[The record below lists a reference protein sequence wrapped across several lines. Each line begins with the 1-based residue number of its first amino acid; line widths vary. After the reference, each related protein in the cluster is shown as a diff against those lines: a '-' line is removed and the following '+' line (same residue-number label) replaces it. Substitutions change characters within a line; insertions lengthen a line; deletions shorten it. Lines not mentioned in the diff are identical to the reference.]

1 MSARS
6 TPVAAPT
13 SRGPSRP
20 RLGSVKPPP
29 PRTSLSRPLQDPPA
43 KSVQPQCTN
52 ADCGTGDVAEDDGKL
67 ICRSCGFVVR
77 EVHIAQEVTFG
88 EAANGAAIVQ
98 GVYVGANETGA
109 RSSALVGSKLG
120 GGLDSRQVTERNGL
134 QQINNIVSALHLTS
148 IHRDR
153 AMNIYR
159 LAMNVNF
166 IQGRSTR
173 DVAAVCLYIACRRD
187 TDSKMMLIDFSDILE
202 VNVFRL
208 GQVYNTLVQE
218 IGLRTDGVGIYDIN
232 PENLVQRFAQDLEFG
247 ADEHRIANE
256 AVQILKRMK
265 RDWMLVG
272 RRPAGVCG
280 AALILAARMNNYR
293 RTVREVVYTAKVA
306 DITIHKRLEEF
317 KFTESSRL
325 SVAEF
330 RHHGLSLEKEQDPPA
345 FYEQFLTKKKR
356 RKKNTGTALDE
367 VSDDGSPHPED
378 AERSI
383 ASPDARRSTSTGTS
397 ERDRQAMPP
406 PPIPIDPALL
416 EGSEDNSPGDGA
428 PAAAVEDGPDES
440 ATTGQKRKRGRPL
453 GAKAKPL
460 PEKTTRAIEDEKQ
473 IESDMDAILN
483 DPQEVAQASEVHQAY
498 VPPEPETHPEL
509 EATTPPPTLQ
519 PETRRS
525 ATPEPVEPVEP
536 FSGSGQVHEDNQPDQ
551 DQDTPRPS
559 TEKRPASHIPDTP
572 IIPPEEFAGD
582 PEVDD
587 CLLSPAEVAIK
598 EKMWVHENAD
608 FLRTQQAKR
617 IKREMADAARR
628 AAGIDGETGKRG
640 SKRKKRP
647 HARMGD
653 LTAYGISREGSADG
667 SSGRG
672 GFKDAAQATK
682 AMLERRGF
690 SRKINYQRV
699 EHLYGTGHNKKKK
712 KSTSWSAGASQS
724 PTGASEGDASSP
736 TASSPSR
743 VPSLFGAN
751 NPRKAAVEETHV
763 LPTPQATANEAA
775 TSQATADEVVAPRV
789 EPQPA
794 AAQGTGLHEHPA
806 AADEGSDPDD
816 YIDDDEGALERSSR
830 LQDEQADEDEDYE
843 GPRHDEE
850 YYEGLPHGE
859 GDERGGGEQY
869 VDSYD

>member
-6 TPVAAPT
+6 TPVAAPA

-29 PRTSLSRPLQDPPA
+29 PRTSLSRPLPDRPTQ
-43 KSVQPQCTN
+43 SVQPQCTN
-52 ADCGTGDVAEDDGKL
+52 PECGAGDVAEDDGKL
-67 ICRSCGFVVR
+67 ICRSCGFVVQD
-77 EVHIAQEVTFG
+77 VHIAQEVTFG

-98 GVYVGANETGA
+98 GVYVGANEAGA
-109 RSSALVGSKLG
+109 RSSALVGAKLG

-134 QQINNIVSALHLTS
+134 QQINNIVSALHLTP

-187 TDSKMMLIDFSDILE
+187 SDSKMMLIDFSDILE
-202 VNVFRL
+202 INVFRL

-356 RKKNTGTALDE
+356 RKKNTGTAQDE
-367 VSDDGSPHPED
+367 ISDDGSPLED
-378 AERSI
+378 PARST
-383 ASPDARRSTSTGTS
+383 RRSSSVRTLD
-397 ERDRQAMPP
+397 RDRQAMPP

-416 EGSEDNSPGDGA
+416 DESDEQAQGETAAPAEAAADDGA
-428 PAAAVEDGPDES
+428 PESAAA
-440 ATTGQKRKRGRPL
+440 GQKRKRGRPL

-460 PEKTTRAIEDEKQ
+460 PQKTARAIEDEKQ

-483 DPQEVAQASEVHQAY
+483 DPQEVARASELHQTF
-498 VPPEPETHPEL
+498 VPPEPEPELHPEP
-509 EATTPPPTLQ
+509 EATPPPTAQ
-519 PETRRS
+519 QRKRQHS
-525 ATPEPVEPVEP
+525 ATPEPAAEP
-536 FSGSGQVHEDNQPDQ
+536 FSDPAPVPENDPVDR
-551 DQDTPRPS
+551 DQDTPRPT
-559 TEKRPASHIPDTP
+559 TEKRPASQIPDTP
-572 IIPPEEFAGD
+572 IIPPEEFADD
-582 PEVDD
+582 PEVED
-587 CLLSPAEVAIK
+587 CMLSPAEVAIR

-628 AAGIDGETGKRG
+628 AAGLDPATAQQPGA
-640 SKRKKRP
+640 KRKKRP
-647 HARMGD
+647 KGRMGD
-653 LTAYGISREGSADG
+653 LSAYGISREGSADG
-667 SSGRG
+667 SAAGRG
-672 GFKDAAQATK
+672 GFRDAAQATK

-699 EHLYGTGHNKKKK
+699 EHLYGTGDRRAK
-712 KSTSWSAGASQS
+712 KSPGGSAGDGPGPAGASA
-724 PTGASEGDASSP
+724 ASAGSP

-743 VPSLFGAN
+743 VPSLLGAD
-751 NPRKAAVEETHV
+751 PRKAAKSDATV
-763 LPTPQATANEAA
+763 LPTPQATADA
-775 TSQATADEVVAPRV
+775 VAPRAQ
-789 EPQPA
+789 PSPPA
-794 AAQGTGLHEHPA
+794 AAPGVEIHEHPEV
-806 AADEGSDPDD
+806 ADEESDPDD
-816 YIDDDEGALERSSR
+816 YIDDDDDVFEGSR
-830 LQDEQADEDEDYE
+830 RLHEAKDEDDYE
-843 GPRHDEE
+843 GLHDED
-850 YYEGLPHGE
+850 
-859 GDERGGGEQY
+859 GDEDFQQ
-869 VDSYD
+869 DADD